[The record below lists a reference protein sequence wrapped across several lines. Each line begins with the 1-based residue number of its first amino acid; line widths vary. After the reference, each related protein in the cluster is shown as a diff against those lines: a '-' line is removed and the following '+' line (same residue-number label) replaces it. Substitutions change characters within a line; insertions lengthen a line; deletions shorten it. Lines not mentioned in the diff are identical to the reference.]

1 MPDSQAPPPPFS
13 PPVSV
18 LFVCLGN
25 ICRSPMA
32 EGIFL
37 DLLDGDPRFEV
48 DSAGTGSWHVGER
61 PDPRARAVAEE
72 NGIPLHSRGRQV
84 TAEDLDRFHM
94 VIAMDRANLRAL
106 EGLRSRAGNGEA
118 ELRLL
123 RAFDPEADPESNPDD
138 LDVPDPYWDD
148 DGFQE
153 VFSMLTRSLEA
164 LFDHLEERLP

>member
-1 MPDSQAPPPPFS
+1 MPDSPAPLSPLS
-13 PPVSV
+13 PPASV

-37 DLLDGDPRFEV
+37 DLVDGDPRFEV
-48 DSAGTGSWHVGER
+48 DSAGTGSWHVGEQ
-61 PDPRARAVAEE
+61 PDPRARAVAEA
-72 NGIPLHSRGRQV
+72 NGIALTSRGRQV

-94 VIAMDRANLRAL
+94 VIAMDRENLQAL
-106 EGLRSRAGNGEA
+106 EGLQARAGSDGA

-123 RAFDPEADPESNPDD
+123 RAFDPEADPDADPND

-153 VFSMLTRSLEA
+153 VFSMLGRSLRT
-164 LFDHLEERLP
+164 LLDHLEERLP